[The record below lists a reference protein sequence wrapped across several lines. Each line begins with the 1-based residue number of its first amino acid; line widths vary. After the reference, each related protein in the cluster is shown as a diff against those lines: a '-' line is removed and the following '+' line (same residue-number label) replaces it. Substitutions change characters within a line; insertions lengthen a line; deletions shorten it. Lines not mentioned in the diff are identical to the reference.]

1 MSDYRRKA
9 ALRLRAARQAK
20 GWTMEETAKHL
31 NVAVSRLG
39 NWESEIRNPKLEQI
53 EQYAQFFGKPFAY
66 MAGLSDDDGSIPSVR
81 GYAEPRLSA
90 GIPDDQASRDTAF
103 GVDFL
108 RRKNLQ
114 PAHLALIRMPD
125 RYMAPH
131 VHEGDEVVIDG
142 RVSAVIDVGI
152 YAFLVNGRVWIRWAR
167 PEIDG
172 SLNLFAED
180 ADKFPSQLI
189 AKDKLDTIRV
199 IGRAIRV
206 HHEL

>member
-1 MSDYRRKA
+1 MSDYRHKA

-20 GWTMEETAKHL
+20 GWTLEETAKHL

-53 EQYAQFFGKPFAY
+53 EQYAHFFGKPFAY
-66 MAGLSDDDGSIPSVR
+66 MAGLSDDDGSVPSVR
-81 GYAEPRLSA
+81 GYAEPRLTSD
-90 GIPDDQASRDTAF
+90 IPADQASGDTAF
-103 GVDFL
+103 SEAFL
-108 RRKNLQ
+108 RRKSLQ
-114 PAHLALIRMPD
+114 PGHLALIRMPD
-125 RYMAPH
+125 RGMAPH
-131 VHEGDEVVIDG
+131 VHEGDEVLVDG

-180 ADKFPSQLI
+180 ADKFPSQVI
-189 AKDKLDTIRV
+189 SKDKLDTIRV